1 MVDPT
6 AAVIG
11 SIIAGIA
18 GGFLSS
24 WMSFN
29 ASGEKFD
36 GRKHGN
42 ALITGA
48 LAGMLLGAAQAAVNP
63 SEISEGQFVLSLI
76 GTFLAGAGVDRL
88 RSSSSRMTTP
98 TALKKLASGDIQGA
112 IKETKASSSPAAPAT
127 PAATTTTT
135 TTKNEPAVPPPPPPP
150 SAPPK

>member
-63 SEISEGQFVLSLI
+63 SEISQGQFVLSLI

-98 TALKKLASGDIQGA
+98 TALKKLTSGDIQGA
-112 IKETKASSSPAAPAT
+112 IKETKTSTATAT
-127 PAATTTTT
+127 PAATTTST
-135 TTKNEPAVPPPPPPP
+135 TTKNEPAATPPP

>member
-63 SEISEGQFVLSLI
+63 SEISQGQFVLSLI

-112 IKETKASSSPAAPAT
+112 IKETKASSPAT
-127 PAATTTTT
+127 PATPAVTATTAKTTT
-135 TTKNEPAVPPPPPPP
+135 NEPVPPAPPP
-150 SAPPK
+150 APPK